1 MRRTTSR
8 LLTIVMLAL
17 GSSALIGGLSMQ
29 AAQAGGSCHAVS
41 SSAKGIQVELS
52 SLCFQPTVLYAK
64 PGQSVTW
71 TNKDPGTAHNVTG
84 LGFSW
89 GSNGDLY
96 TGDAFT
102 HAFAREGVYPYS
114 CYLHPGMVG
123 AVVVGSPTASSAA
136 AAVAPV
142 VPAAPQTPAP
152 ALAAPPAQPAPAVER
167 TSSNG
172 VWRTVALVT
181 GALAIAA
188 IALFVLQL
196 AHRRRS
202 SRTAAVS

>member
-1 MRRTTSR
+1 MRRATSR
-8 LLTIVMLAL
+8 MLSIVMLAL
-17 GSSALIGGLSMQ
+17 GSSAIIGGVSMQ

-41 SSAKGIQVELS
+41 SSAKGVQVELS

-71 TNKDPGTAHNVTG
+71 TNNDAGTAHNVTG

-114 CYLHPGMVG
+114 CFLHPGMVG
-123 AVVVGSPTASSAA
+123 AVVVESPTASSST

-142 VPAAPQTPAP
+142 VPAAPQTSAP
-152 ALAAPPAQPAPAVER
+152 ALAAPPAQPAPAVVR
-167 TSSNG
+167 TSSTG

-181 GALAIAA
+181 GALSVAA
-188 IALFVLQL
+188 IVLFALQL
-196 AHRRRS
+196 AHRRRA
-202 SRTAAVS
+202 RTAAAG